1 MLPCRRPASSATR
14 SRALPSS
21 SRQHRSR
28 LRRLNTSCA
37 GGNLLLPPRLQSLSL
52 LVAVGA
58 PLRPPPLPRSRSS
71 LPPGSV
77 VEPVAD
83 RTPSPSRPPP
93 NLAVSAGAR
102 GPETGDPEME
112 ETAQWEMVTAPLP
125 PPEEGR
131 VENLL
136 FRFVSVPPLA
146 QQPAVP
152 KTSIKEQ
159 FPQSLGL
166 KRRRV
171 VNRASRVHFPL
182 PLSPGSRWLPKS
194 TPPAHSWNQVRVVAL
209 QSPLQVVTR
218 RAVTSL
224 KPGSC
229 VSFHTRRNQVSV
241 TLHTQTPPPA
251 ITGQAVTGPGAGPCA
266 PPCCPSAGTSV
277 APLVPLARSLGAWL
291 ALPGPSRWLLRTIRL
306 GYAIQFARRPPKFR
320 GVHFTSVKAVDAPVL
335 CAEIAVLLAKDA
347 IEPVPPADMRSGF
360 YSPYFIVPK
369 KSGGLRPILD
379 LRVLNRAL
387 HKLPFRMLTQKRI
400 FGCVRPLD
408 WFAAIDLKDAYF
420 HVSILP
426 RHRPFL
432 RFAFEGR
439 AYQYKV
445 LPFGL
450 SLSPRVFTKVAE
462 AALVPLR
469 ERGVRILN
477 YLDDWLI
484 LAQSREQLRAHKDLV
499 LRHLSQLGLRVNWEK
514 SKLVPTQ
521 RISFLG
527 MELDSVNQTARLTQ
541 ERAQSVL
548 NCLKTLSGRTAV
560 PLKLFQRLFRGAYGC
575 SCGDSA
581 ARSAPYETASAL
593 APWPNP
599 EVGVGT
605 RYSPGSD
612 YTGLPQNLQPVVRSL
627 VPSGRSAPGAGI
639 QACGGIHGC
648 LGHWLGSHVQRARS
662 VRGLDGSPTALAY
675 QLPRAAG
682 STPGL
687 EPPQRAPSGQGRSG
701 PYGQHCDRCVYQP
714 ARRFT
719 LPSHVATRPPPPP
732 LESEASEVPSC
743 HPHPRSAQPGSR
755 RAVSSSTSR
764 GVETPSS
771 GGPADLESVRS
782 CSGRPV
788 CISGNHPLPVVLL
801 PNRGNARHGCT
812 GTQLAPGPAQICVPP
827 SEPTSTDTVQDQG
840 GRGAGL
846 VSSSILAQ
854 QDLVPGTH
862 APRDSPSLADS
873 SEEGFAFS
881 ETGHPPA
888 PASRL
893 VETPC
898 VVPGRDAEVLGD
910 LPQEVALTIASARA
924 PSTRRAYALKWNL
937 FVEWCSSHREDPRRC
952 SIRAV
957 LSFLQQGLERRLSPS
972 TLKVYVA
979 AISAHHDPVEGR
991 SVGKHDLVIR
1001 FLRGARRLNPPRP
1014 PSLPSWDLA
1023 LVLRALQIA
1032 PFEPLQSVELKF
1044 LSMKTLL
1051 LTALASIKRV
1061 GDLQAFSVDESCLE
1075 FGPADS
1081 SATLRPRP
1089 GYVPKVPTTPF
1100 RDQVVNL
1107 QALPLE
1113 EADPALA
1120 SLCPVRALR
1129 QYVDRTRSFRTSE
1142 QLFVCYGGQ
1151 QKGNAVSK
1159 QRMAHW
1165 IVDAITLAYEA
1176 QGVPCPLRLRAHSTR
1191 GVASSWALA
1200 RGASLADIC
1209 RAAGWATPNTFARFY
1224 SLRVEPV
1231 SSCVLTSNG

>member
-1 MLPCRRPASSATR
+1 MLHYTPRPRPLPSQARPSQGSLCSTMLPLRGYVGGPVGSAGTVSRSLVSAPRSVSVAPADHQTRLRDSVRPASPQVQGCPLHFSESCRCPCPVCGNRSPAGEGCDRTGPSSRYEVGVLQPLLHCAQEKRWVTTDLGSASFEPCTSQAAVQNVDAETHFRVRPSPRLVCSDRPEGCVLSCLDPPATQAIPAIRVRGSGISVQGPALRAVPVASCLHQSRGGGPCSPERTR
-14 SRALPSS
+14 GAHPQLPRRLAHTCTVSRA
-21 SRQHRSR
+21 
-28 LRRLNTSCA
+28 
-37 GGNLLLPPRLQSLSL
+37 
-52 LVAVGA
+52 VA
-58 PLRPPPLPRSRSS
+58 
-71 LPPGSV
+71 
-77 VEPVAD
+77 
-83 RTPSPSRPPP
+83 RT
-93 NLAVSAGAR
+93 
-102 GPETGDPEME
+102 
-112 ETAQWEMVTAPLP
+112 Q
-125 PPEEGR
+125 
-131 VENLL
+131 
-136 FRFVSVPPLA
+136 
-146 QQPAVP
+146 
-152 KTSIKEQ
+152 
-159 FPQSLGL
+159 
-166 KRRRV
+166 
-171 VNRASRVHFPL
+171 
-182 PLSPGSRWLPKS
+182 
-194 TPPAHSWNQVRVVAL
+194 
-209 QSPLQVVTR
+209 
-218 RAVTSL
+218 
-224 KPGSC
+224 
-229 VSFHTRRNQVSV
+229 
-241 TLHTQTPPPA
+241 
-251 ITGQAVTGPGAGPCA
+251 GPGAQA
-266 PPCCPSAGTSV
+266 PQPV
-277 APLVPLARSLGAWL
+277 
-291 ALPGPSRWLLRTIRL
+291 GPS
-306 GYAIQFARRPPKFR
+306 G
-320 GVHFTSVKAVDAPVL
+320 
-335 CAEIAVLLAKDA
+335 
-347 IEPVPPADMRSGF
+347 
-360 YSPYFIVPK
+360 
-369 KSGGLRPILD
+369 
-379 LRVLNRAL
+379 
-387 HKLPFRMLTQKRI
+387 
-400 FGCVRPLD
+400 
-408 WFAAIDLKDAYF
+408 
-420 HVSILP
+420 
-426 RHRPFL
+426 
-432 RFAFEGR
+432 
-439 AYQYKV
+439 
-445 LPFGL
+445 
-450 SLSPRVFTKVAE
+450 
-462 AALVPLR
+462 
-469 ERGVRILN
+469 
-477 YLDDWLI
+477 
-484 LAQSREQLRAHKDLV
+484 
-499 LRHLSQLGLRVNWEK
+499 QLGKEQTRANTEDLFSRHGVGFGQPDSTPHPGTCSVGAE
-514 SKLVPTQ
+514 LPQDFIRQDGGPT
-521 RISFLG
+521 
-527 MELDSVNQTARLTQ
+527 E
-541 ERAQSVL
+541 
-548 NCLKTLSGRTAV
+548 TLSEA
-560 PLKLFQRLFRGAYGC
+560 PGAYGC

-862 APRDSPSLADS
+862 RDSPSLADS

>member
-1 MLPCRRPASSATR
+1 MGDGD
-14 SRALPSS
+14 
-21 SRQHRSR
+21 
-28 LRRLNTSCA
+28 CA
-37 GGNLLLPPRLQSLSL
+37 
-52 LVAVGA
+52 
-58 PLRPPPLPRSRSS
+58 
-71 LPPGSV
+71 
-77 VEPVAD
+77 
-83 RTPSPSRPPP
+83 TPSP
-93 NLAVSAGAR
+93 GG
-102 GPETGDPEME
+102 GPGGESF
-112 ETAQWEMVTAPLP
+112 V
-125 PPEEGR
+125 
-131 VENLL
+131 
-136 FRFVSVPPLA
+136 RFVSVPPLA

-320 GVHFTSVKAVDAPVL
+320 GVHFTSVKAVDCPCPVCGNRSPAGEGCDRTGPSSRYEVGVL
-335 CAEIAVLLAKDA
+335 QPLLHCAQEKRWVTT
-347 IEPVPPADMRSGF
+347 
-360 YSPYFIVPK
+360 
-369 KSGGLRPILD
+369 D
-379 LRVLNRAL
+379 LGSASLNRAL

-560 PLKLFQRLFRGAYGC
+560 PLKLFQRLLGHMAAAAAIVPLGLLHMRPLQHWLHGRIPRWAWERGTHRVQITPACRKTFSPWSDPSFLRAGVPLEQVSRHAVVFTDASATGWGATYNGHAVLGVWTGPQLRWHINCLELLAVRLALSRLRGRLQGKDVLVRTDNTATVAYINRQGGLR
-575 SCGDSA
+575 SRRMSQLARHLLLWSQKHLRSLRAIHIPGVLNRA
-581 ARSAPYETASAL
+581 ADELSRAALPGEWRLHPQAVQLIWSRFGVAQVDLFASPETTHCQWFYSLTEATLGTDALAHSWPQGLRKYAFPPVSLLAQTLCKIREDEEQVLLVAPYWPSRTWFPELMLLATAP
-593 APWPNP
+593 PWPIP
-599 EVGVGT
+599 LRKDLLSQRRGT
-605 RYSPGSD
+605 LR
-612 YTGLPQNLQPVVRSL
+612 
-627 VPSGRSAPGAGI
+627 
-639 QACGGIHGC
+639 
-648 LGHWLGSHVQRARS
+648 
-662 VRGLDGSPTALAY
+662 
-675 QLPRAAG
+675 
-682 STPGL
+682 
-687 EPPQRAPSGQGRSG
+687 
-701 PYGQHCDRCVYQP
+701 
-714 ARRFT
+714 
-719 LPSHVATRPPPPP
+719 
-732 LESEASEVPSC
+732 
-743 HPHPRSAQPGSR
+743 HPRP
-755 RAVSSSTSR
+755 
-764 GVETPSS
+764 
-771 GGPADLESVRS
+771 DLW
-782 CSGRPV
+782 
-788 CISGNHPLPVVLL
+788 
-801 PNRGNARHGCT
+801 
-812 GTQLAPGPAQICVPP
+812 
-827 SEPTSTDTVQDQG
+827 
-840 GRGAGL
+840 
-846 VSSSILAQ
+846 
-854 QDLVPGTH
+854 
-862 APRDSPSLADS
+862 
-873 SEEGFAFS
+873 
-881 ETGHPPA
+881 
-888 PASRL
+888 
-893 VETPC
+893 ETPC

-924 PSTRRAYALKWNL
+924 PSTRRAYPLKWNL

-991 SVGKHDLVIR
+991 SVGNTIWSSG
-1001 FLRGARRLNPPRP
+1001 FL
-1014 PSLPSWDLA
+1014 
-1023 LVLRALQIA
+1023 
-1032 PFEPLQSVELKF
+1032 
-1044 LSMKTLL
+1044 
-1051 LTALASIKRV
+1051 
-1061 GDLQAFSVDESCLE
+1061 
-1075 FGPADS
+1075 
-1081 SATLRPRP
+1081 
-1089 GYVPKVPTTPF
+1089 
-1100 RDQVVNL
+1100 
-1107 QALPLE
+1107 
-1113 EADPALA
+1113 
-1120 SLCPVRALR
+1120 
-1129 QYVDRTRSFRTSE
+1129 
-1142 QLFVCYGGQ
+1142 GGL
-1151 QKGNAVSK
+1151 G
-1159 QRMAHW
+1159 
-1165 IVDAITLAYEA
+1165 
-1176 QGVPCPLRLRAHSTR
+1176 G
-1191 GVASSWALA
+1191 
-1200 RGASLADIC
+1200 
-1209 RAAGWATPNTFARFY
+1209 
-1224 SLRVEPV
+1224 
-1231 SSCVLTSNG
+1231 

>member
-277 APLVPLARSLGAWL
+277 APLVPLSRSLGAWL

-408 WFAAIDLKDAYF
+408 WFAAIDLKDSYF

-484 LAQSREQLRAHKDLV
+484 LAQSREQFARTQGPGAQAPQPV
-499 LRHLSQLGLRVNWEK
+499 GPSGQLGKEQTRANTEDLFSRHGVGFGQPDSTPHPGTCSVGAE
-514 SKLVPTQ
+514 LPQDFIRQDGGPT
-521 RISFLG
+521 
-527 MELDSVNQTARLTQ
+527 E
-541 ERAQSVL
+541 
-548 NCLKTLSGRTAV
+548 TLSEA
-560 PLKLFQRLFRGAYGC
+560 PGAYGC